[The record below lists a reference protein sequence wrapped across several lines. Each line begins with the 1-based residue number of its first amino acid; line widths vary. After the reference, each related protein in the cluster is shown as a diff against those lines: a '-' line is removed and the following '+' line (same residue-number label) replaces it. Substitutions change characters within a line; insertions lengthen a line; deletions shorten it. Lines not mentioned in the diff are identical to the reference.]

1 MSNLPDSLP
10 TSADQTIT
18 TKAALTALAAGPN
31 GILVTAHPLNAPG
44 TVIRVGDSNVSA
56 TRGHPLAPGAS
67 YTFGISNASGLQAIS
82 ETGVAAKLCVGA
94 V

>member
-10 TSADQTIT
+10 TTADQTIT
-18 TKAALTALAAGPN
+18 VKAQLTALPAGPN

-44 TVIRVGDSNVSA
+44 TIIRVGDSNVSA
-56 TRGHPLAPGAS
+56 TRGQPFVPGAS
-67 YTFGISNASGLQAIS
+67 YTFGISNASGLYAIS
-82 ETGVAAKLCVGA
+82 ETGVAAKLCAEA